1 MLVWKRS
8 KVLGFGVKKKKN
20 QKKEKKLKK
29 TKKKTVFFDYKLIKN
44 RDN

>member
-8 KVLGFGVKKKKN
+8 KVLGFGVKKRKTKKKKKN
-20 QKKEKKLKK
+20 SKKP
-29 TKKKTVFFDYKLIKN
+29 KKTVFFDYKLIRN

>member
-8 KVLGFGVKKKKN
+8 KVLGFGVKKEKPKKR
-20 QKKEKKLKK
+20 KKLKK
-29 TKKKTVFFDYKLIKN
+29 PKKKTVFFDYKLIRN